1 MKKLFV
7 LFLIFALAALCLNVF
22 AQTAQP
28 GFQVKTVGK
37 GKQAVILIPGF
48 TCSGDVFDGTAA
60 ALGNQYTSYI
70 LTMPGYAGAPAEA
83 APNIDNWA
91 NEVAA
96 FVRKNKLD
104 HPVLIGHSLGGGMV
118 MTLAARYPDLF
129 SKAIIVDA
137 LPCLG
142 ALMNPDFKQVENP
155 DCTAFA
161 NRFMTLSDSAMY
173 KMQQLTIPRLTT
185 DTIHREQIIRWG
197 VKTDRKTYVDTYCQF
212 SNLDQRAAISAIK
225 IPTLVLLESSFI
237 NFKPA
242 IEEQYKNLTTATLKY
257 ASKGLHF
264 IMYDDTEWYLNQ
276 ITQFLN

>member
-7 LFLIFALAALCLNVF
+7 LFLIFALAALYLNTF
-22 AQTAQP
+22 AQTTQP

-60 ALGNQYTSYI
+60 GLGNQYTSYI

-83 APNIDNWA
+83 APNINNWV
-91 NEVAA
+91 EEIAA
-96 FVRKNKLD
+96 YVRKNKLD
-104 HPVLIGHSLGGGMV
+104 HPILIGHSLGGGLV
-118 MTLAARYPDLF
+118 MTLTARYPDLF
-129 SKAIIVDA
+129 SKAVIVDA

-142 ALMNPDFKQVENP
+142 ALMNPEFKQAETP
-155 DCTAFA
+155 DCSAFA
-161 NRFMTLSDSAMY
+161 NRIMPMNDSAMY
-173 KMQQLTIPRLTT
+173 KMQKVTIPRLTT
-185 DTIHREQIIRWG
+185 DTVHREQIIMWG

-212 SNLDQRAAISAIK
+212 SNLDQRATISAVK

-257 ASKGLHF
+257 ATKGLHF

-276 ITQFLN
+276 ITQFLQ